1 MGRDVQSPGWDA
13 LGSDTMILTDWLYI
27 TENRALELGFTHSG
41 GLYGVPAWVAE
52 DGEDDFIA
60 CPKLTILQLYA
71 IAIDTLF
78 EWMTY
83 LLPEDCTVETP
94 ITLGRKL

>member
-1 MGRDVQSPGWDA
+1 MGRNVRAPGRDA
-13 LGSDTMILTDWLYI
+13 LAGDTMNLTDWVYI
-27 TENRALELGFTHSG
+27 TERRALELGFTHSG
-41 GLYGVPAWVAE
+41 SLYGVPAWVAE

-71 IAIDTLF
+71 VAIDTLF

-83 LLPEDCTVETP
+83 FIPEDCTVETP
-94 ITLGRKL
+94 ITLGREL